1 MQANKI
7 NTYWKTNIQIYSIQS
22 QSRLEVLPYGRLWM
36 KHDFCI
42 VLLSMKERQDFV
54 TLTK

>member
-7 NTYWKTNIQIYSIQS
+7 NTYWKTNIQIYSMQS
-22 QSRLEVLPYGRLWM
+22 QARLEVLPYGRLWM